1 MISDVALCN
10 TVRDYRCVLRLISCT
25 DGGSKFFASLYFLV
39 LILGGG
45 MTLRLED
52 KQHIVAKVTEVAE
65 RSMSL
70 VAAHYRGMSVAEI
83 ESLRMGKKNGVIV
96 KIVRNTLARRALST
110 TSFKDIEA
118 DLTGPTLLIF
128 AQDEPGAAAK
138 LAHNF
143 IKKNDKLSV
152 QGLVVDGALL
162 PASELKSVAA
172 MPTKDE
178 ALSMLAGTLL
188 APVTGVART
197 SNEVVASLARALDAY
212 AEKAAA

>member
-1 MISDVALCN
+1 
-10 TVRDYRCVLRLISCT
+10 
-25 DGGSKFFASLYFLV
+25 
-39 LILGGG
+39 

-83 ESLRMGKKNGVIV
+83 ESLRNEGKKNGVIV

-110 TSFKDIEA
+110 TSFNVIEA

-152 QGLVVDGALL
+152 QGMVVDGALL

-197 SNEVVASLARALDAY
+197 SNEVVASLARVLDAY